1 MPNIDEIREML
12 KNMTEEQRLELIMLC
27 SIENNKS
34 QEASVLLR
42 FANNYKCPFCGSN
55 HVVKNGARGKQQNQK
70 FICRN
75 CKKNYSI
82 RTNTIFYHTKKNIK
96 LWQEYIELFSQ
107 GLSLAK
113 IVDKMEHQIS
123 IPTAFQWRHKIL
135 KVLSDKN
142 DNSTLGGII
151 EADETYF
158 EESQKGSRHITRKP
172 RKRGVGLKND
182 PISSQK
188 EHHLVGLSH
197 HKVCVLTAIDRNKN
211 SFGRPVGYGK
221 VNKNEIEILQHHI
234 QKDSILITDG
244 DKSYQVLNNVKLKQ
258 LKFGLVDNKNKI
270 YHMNNINNYHSRLK
284 KFMQRFNGV
293 ATKYLDLYVDYFK
306 EIKANIDIFADLLQT
321 SYYCRASDIR
331 TKRICFENVFTS
343 GKMF

>member
-1 MPNIDEIREML
+1 MKNIKEIQELL
-12 KNMTEEQRLELIMLC
+12 KTMSKSERLELIRLC
-27 SIENNKS
+27 NIENSKANTAEIYLK
-34 QEASVLLR
+34 L
-42 FANNYKCPFCGSN
+42 ANNYRCPFCESN
-55 HVVKNGARGKQQNQK
+55 HVVKNGTNSGKTPK
-70 FICRN
+70 FICKN
-75 CKKNYSI
+75 CHKNYSI
-82 RTNTIFYHTKKNIK
+82 RTKTIFQGTHKSIEV
-96 LWQEYIELFSQ
+96 WQEYIELFSQ
-107 GLSLAK
+107 GKSLPYISKTMK
-113 IVDKMEHQIS
+113 INIK
-123 IPTAFQWRHKIL
+123 TAFYWRHKIL
-135 KVLSDKN
+135 KVLQKKN
-142 DNSTLGGII
+142 DDDNNKLGGIV

-158 EESQKGSRHITRKP
+158 EESQKGSRKITRKA